1 MHLLKIIKNYK
12 FSIICIILINYLCF
26 IDMGNL
32 PQPNFFAFTKFD
44 LFAHFSMYAGL
55 SFIFLIE
62 KQRKNNEKL
71 TFIES
76 QKYLAAFIILGLLI
90 EIFQPILSNRSR
102 ELFDFIADTVGC
114 YVGYFVFVLFRKLFF
129 KKCRGL

>member
-1 MHLLKIIKNYK
+1 MGKI
-12 FSIICIILINYLCF
+12 
-26 IDMGNL
+26 
-32 PQPNFFAFTKFD
+32 PETNFFAFSKSD
-44 LFAHFSMYAGL
+44 LLAHFSMFVCL
-55 SFIFLIE
+55 SSIFFVE
-62 KQRKNNEKL
+62 KQRKNNKKL
-71 TFIES
+71 KFIEN